1 MGWYEFDQ
9 HAKTPAPQLVSEDK
23 RVRLYDAHGRLLV
36 RDNTIGFRP
45 PTPASHPASV
55 AAYRQRVQQQGPP
68 LETAGGGDV
77 EAPLRPTG

>member
-36 RDNTIGFRP
+36 RDNRVGFRP
-45 PTPASHPASV
+45 PQ
-55 AAYRQRVQQQGPP
+55 AAPGGAAFEPDRQRVQQQGE
-68 LETAGGGDV
+68 ETRTQRRRDV
-77 EAPLRPTG
+77 EEPL